1 MTFEDDALD
10 SAYKCLEKTQKFCE
24 TGRKLGRVFSRGS
37 AHPAPESLTPHERLT
52 RRAIIADCLLF
63 EAVLVFIRQGLTS
76 YVKGGYLLRKAWKHY
91 DRVYRDTERLCSTPS
106 SIVQPGQ
113 TSPQDKHVGSSM
125 YDRRRTASEIMEEMG
140 EEEEEEE
147 VEDMDVVD
155 GGEEEREATGEEV
168 EGMLDRSSIEVVGE
182 TLASLHIGVAAMDLD
197 PLPNTADQEPLPPA
211 PAADS
216 VPSADSGSLPQT
228 TEMANGSGPTSTVV
242 PPQVSSSS
250 SSSSSTSAGAMDNLQ
265 RVGQA
270 CGSRDSLLEADE
282 CDGQERPHSLCRS
295 GYVWPA
301 GEIPSKIRDLEHEDE
316 RLRGAVYFG
325 YGLMNIIVSLIP
337 PKLVKLANLFG
348 FHGNRR
354 VGLQALEYA
363 SNSQDMKAPLARQGR
378 A

>member
-1 MTFEDDALD
+1 MTFEDDTLD
-10 SAYKCLEKTQKFCE
+10 VAYKCLEKTQKFCE
-24 TGRKLGRVFSRGS
+24 TGRKLGRVFSRSS
-37 AHPAPESLTPHERLT
+37 AHAPESLTPHERLT

-63 EAVLVFIRQGLTS
+63 EAILVFIRQGLTS
-76 YVKGGYLLRKAWKHY
+76 YVKGGYLLRKAWKLY

-106 SIVQPGQ
+106 SIIQPGQ
-113 TSPQDKHVGSSM
+113 TSPQDKHVGSSL
-125 YDRRRTASEIMEEMG
+125 YDRQHAASEIMEDMG

-147 VEDMDVVD
+147 ENVD
-155 GGEEEREATGEEV
+155 GEEEREEAV

-197 PLPNTADQEPLPPA
+197 PLPDTANQEPIPPPA
-211 PAADS
+211 TDS
-216 VPSADSGSLPQT
+216 VPDSGSLPQT
-228 TEMANGSGPTSTVV
+228 TGMANGSAP
-242 PPQVSSSS
+242 SSSS
-250 SSSSSTSAGAMDNLQ
+250 SSSAGVMDNLQ
-265 RVGQA
+265 RVGQT
-270 CGSRDSLLEADE
+270 CGSRDSLLEAEE
-282 CDGQERPHSLCRS
+282 CDGQERASSHSLCRS
-295 GYVWPA
+295 GYLWPA

-378 A
+378 GGDGEGGCL